1 MPRPPKT
8 SDLERTFKFLKSKT
22 KINLEELINKNMEKT
37 TAELIAEL
45 TKGVNRLAD
54 GQAVKTAAATSP
66 ALGPDGQ
73 PLVIEKGIT
82 DRDQQEAFVD
92 PLRKTFE
99 GMAKMAPGEFAALGA
114 TKTLDNPYGYLRA
127 KNADG
132 SYVISTAQLE
142 QIILGAKAFNDG
154 DGSHAAKVA
163 NGAMTIGDWM
173 SKSGEPNA
181 IHNGLYNE
189 VQKGAFGQSN
199 AIMKSALDSTG
210 GAALIRTDLE
220 PMLHEI
226 FLRVFPGLDAIPKIP
241 SNGLL
246 HSFVQQTAPG
256 SASFVSEVGSLSAT
270 ESTGT
275 YGVATSTNIAVMASQ
290 RTVGLKMQYASRQ
303 SGMNFNLGGS
313 ANTEVTSALRAIA
326 KIAQTAI
333 FQGNQ
338 NVSNNTGTL
347 DDETGLYNANS
358 LTGLRQ
364 TLTSGSYSITKSSS
378 ESYLNVLRRAIGQL
392 LNAGAD
398 LQSVIMFLSVGAQ
411 NAIDGELEQF
421 YTVPKGTENAGPQT
435 TNFGAAGLR
444 MLQNVIANSKL
455 VPAGAQSDGIGYYTL
470 SSVVQEDIYM
480 MDPEGVKIPYLGSPT
495 PVVLELP
502 LGSNNILGNQYIPFW
517 MAGLAVYAPA
527 FNRKI
532 RILRQTV

>member
-1 MPRPPKT
+1 MDKETR
-8 SDLERTFKFLKSKT
+8 
-22 KINLEELINKNMEKT
+22 ELLDSLNNNIGRM
-37 TAELIAEL
+37 
-45 TKGVNRLAD
+45 AD
-54 GQAVKTAAATSP
+54 GNAVKSAAAIP
-66 ALGPDGQ
+66 AAVGLDGQ
-73 PLVIEKGIT
+73 PLIVEKGIT

-99 GMAKMAPGEFAALGA
+99 GMAKAMPSDFAALGA

-132 SYVISTAQLE
+132 TYVVSNAQLE
-142 QIILGAKAFNDG
+142 QILLGAKEFNDG
-154 DGSHAAKVA
+154 DGTHASKVA
-163 NGAMTIGDWM
+163 NGAMTMKEWM
-173 SKSGEPNA
+173 EGSGKA
-181 IHNGLYNE
+181 DAMHNNLYNE
-189 VQKGAFGQSN
+189 VEKGAFGQQN
-199 AIMKSALDSTG
+199 ALMKAALDSSG

-226 FLRVFPGLDAIPKIP
+226 FLRVFPGLEAIPKIP

-256 SASFVSEVGSLSAT
+256 TAAFVSEVGSLSAT

-313 ANTEVTSALRAIA
+313 QNTEVTSALRAIA
-326 KIAQTAI
+326 KLAQTAI

-338 NVSNNTGTL
+338 NSGASGGTL
-347 DDETGLYNANS
+347 DDEVGLYNANS

-364 TLTSGSYSITKSSS
+364 QLTSGSYSITKTGGDT
-378 ESYLNVLRRAIGQL
+378 YIGILRRAVGQL

-398 LQSVIMFLSVGAQ
+398 LASVIMFLSVGAQ
-411 NAIDGELEQF
+411 NAIDSELEQF
-421 YTVPKGTENAGPQT
+421 YTVPKGTETGQPHT

-444 MLQNVIANSKL
+444 MLQNIIANSKI
-455 VPAGAQSDGIGYYTL
+455 VPAGAQADGIGYYTL
-470 SSVVQEDIYM
+470 SSVVKEDIYV
-480 MDPEGVKIPYLGSPT
+480 MDPEGIKIPYLGSPT

-502 LGSNNILGNQYIPFW
+502 LGSNNILGNIFIPFW

-527 FNRKI
+527 FNRKV
-532 RILRQTV
+532 RIDRQVV